1 MKNINLKEQLT
12 NELKSKWYYQERKWG
27 LKINKH
33 SVVFDNDIKFVIK
46 YHPTEI
52 AQETKDIVLENDI
65 IIDGFKEANKGDIIH
80 FEKGEILCEEF
91 ITVEEYISGNHYTT
105 MGYFD
110 KNDMNDIL
118 EEILVHIANTI

>member
-1 MKNINLKEQLT
+1 MKNIDLRNQLT
-12 NELKSKWYYQERKWG
+12 EDLKQKWYYQERKWG
-27 LKINKH
+27 LRINKK
-33 SVVFDNDIKFVIK
+33 SVVFDDDIKFVIE

-65 IIDGFKEANKGDIIH
+65 IIDGFKEASKGDVIH

-91 ITVEEYISGNHYTT
+91 ITVEEYINGVRYKT

-118 EEILVHIANTI
+118 EEILINIANTI